1 MGMQQAAL
9 QRFCSD
15 DMEDHTGDERI
26 HFDTRRLRGQTI
38 PQALTDSRGNLLPG
52 ILDGLHPQACLARS
66 GS

>member
-15 DMEDHTGDERI
+15 DMADHTGDERMR
-26 HFDTRRLRGQTI
+26 FDTWRLKGQTI
-38 PQALTDSRGNLLPG
+38 PQALTDSRGNRLPG
-52 ILDGLHPQACLARS
+52 FLDELHPQACLARS

>member
-26 HFDTRRLRGQTI
+26 HFDTRRL
-38 PQALTDSRGNLLPG
+38 SVV
-52 ILDGLHPQACLARS
+52 ARS
-66 GS
+66 NERPELQ